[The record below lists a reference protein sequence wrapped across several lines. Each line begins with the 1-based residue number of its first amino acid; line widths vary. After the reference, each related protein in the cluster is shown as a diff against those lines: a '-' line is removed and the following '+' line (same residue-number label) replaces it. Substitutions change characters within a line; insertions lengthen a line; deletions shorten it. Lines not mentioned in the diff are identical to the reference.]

1 MKRAANIEHLIE
13 YSKKGLFVLFAF
25 ICVII
30 HAHFLM
36 AIDKP
41 DLQEFKTDE
50 AFDPLKFETLH
61 PDSAI
66 NRKANA

>member
-13 YSKKGLFVLFAF
+13 YSKEGLFVLVVF
-25 ICVII
+25 ICVIL
-30 HAHFLM
+30 HTDFLM

-41 DLQEFKTDE
+41 DLRDIKPEE
-50 AFDPLKFETLH
+50 AFDPLKFETLL